1 MRNEGM
7 GMRALHLL
15 LRPGLAVGLFLAQ
28 FTSTRPSLFTD
39 SLYALAL
46 GAILT
51 AAGVALWVAASWQ
64 LQRANDEGNIA
75 TRSPFRYIRH
85 PIYVS
90 IYVLSIGMG
99 FLFFA
104 WAWFAVLAAFVPL
117 WWLEAKSEE
126 REMRERYG
134 KAYTAYMERTAMFIP
149 GLW

>member
-1 MRNEGM
+1 ML
-7 GMRALHLL
+7 RA
-15 LRPGLAVGLFLAQ
+15 GLAVGLFLSQ
-28 FTSTRPSLFTD
+28 FTSTRSSLFTD
-39 SLYALAL
+39 SAYALVL

-64 LQRANDEGNIA
+64 LQRVGDEEGIA
-75 TRSPFRYIRH
+75 TRGPFRYVRH

-90 IYVLSIGMG
+90 IYVLSTGMG

-104 WAWFAVLAAFVPL
+104 WAWFAVLAALAPL

-126 REMRERYG
+126 REMQERHG